1 MSIFRDFFVKQKPI
15 FTGLKF
21 GFGSGGG
28 AAAPGAIS
36 ATGGESTYTSSGY
49 KVHVFYTGT
58 PSPQKVFTVNS
69 GSGNIECFL
78 VGSGGAGAYDSG
90 GGGGGGA
97 CVYGTNIP
105 VSPGSMNITVGAT
118 PARIGG
124 YVPGSPYATY
134 ASNYQGKVSRIAHP
148 GGNIDAAGGNSG
160 GNTSPNPYTPNPFT
174 YGVAPLPD
182 GGTLGCGGGAL
193 KPSPVNVP
201 IPATSLNSPYPTPSA
216 GTFNVYRNKGGSV
229 PSSVTAPWISGGGG
243 GAGGVGGNAGPEST
257 DGQSQSAGDGGAG
270 YDAASNISWMT
281 TSYGANGIFGGG
293 GGAGGND
300 GTPERP
306 GGVGGPGGGGDGGP
320 GSSAGDD
327 ATANTGGGGG
337 GSDSGSYDTGVGG
350 SGAVFIAYQV

>member
-28 AAAPGAIS
+28 GGNEEFS
-36 ATGGESTYTSSGY
+36 ASGGESTYTSSGY

-69 GSGNIECFL
+69 GSGTIECFL
-78 VGSGGAGAYDSG
+78 VGSGGSGAYDSG

-105 VSPGSMNITVGAT
+105 VSPGSMNITVGAA
-118 PARIGG
+118 PLRISN
-124 YVPGSPYATY
+124 YVPGAPRATY
-134 ASNYQGKVSRIAHP
+134 ASNHQGKVSRIAHP
-148 GGNIDAAGGNSG
+148 AGNIDAAGGNSG
-160 GNTSPNPYTPNPFT
+160 GNTSPNPYSPNPFT
-174 YGVAPLPD
+174 LGVAPAPD

-193 KPSPVNVP
+193 KPSNEGEPE
-201 IPATSLNSPYPTPSA
+201 AASSLISPYPTPSA
-216 GTFNVYRNKGGSV
+216 GTFNVYRNKGGDI
-229 PSSVTAPWISGGGG
+229 PSSATAPWQAAGGG
-243 GAGGVGGNAGPEST
+243 GAGAVGGNAGPQST
-257 DGQSQSAGDGGAG
+257 DGEANSAGDGGAG
-270 YDAASNISWMT
+270 YNAASNISWMT
-281 TSYGANGIFGGG
+281 TSYGASGIFGGG

-300 GTPERP
+300 GAPERP

-327 ATANTGGGGG
+327 GTANTGGGGG
-337 GSDSGSYDTGVGG
+337 GSDSGSYNTGKGG
-350 SGAVFIAYQV
+350 SGAVFIAYQI